1 MGTHDAL
8 RGKEASGEWRAGPLP
23 RSRYVSGWAVC
34 GYASSVTELYSEFML
49 RERKNMSEK
58 SLACFMYSF
67 VIPQSINV
75 VRCSSHHSRGEKRNG

>member
-23 RSRYVSGWAVC
+23 GSRYVSGWAVY
-34 GYASSVTELYSEFML
+34 GYASSVTELHSGYML

-75 VRCSSHHSRGEKRNG
+75 MRCSSYRSRGGKRNG